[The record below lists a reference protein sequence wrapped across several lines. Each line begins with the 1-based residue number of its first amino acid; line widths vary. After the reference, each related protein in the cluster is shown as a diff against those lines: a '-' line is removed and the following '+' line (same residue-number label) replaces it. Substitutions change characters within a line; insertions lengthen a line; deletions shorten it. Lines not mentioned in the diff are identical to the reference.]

1 MDLFEIYKNFNLA
14 NREYINF
21 IDGLIKN
28 DLGNCDN
35 KEVENDLL
43 AGKNRFE
50 FLKIMVDDV
59 VITEENQETLGKL
72 KYYIVDGL
80 FLSVDLLNFYE
91 TKQKE
96 RFQMR
101 AVNYI
106 NKDRM
111 QQFIND
117 NPFNSDIE
125 IGRCRV

>member
-1 MDLFEIYKNFNLA
+1 
-14 NREYINF
+14 
-21 IDGLIKN
+21 
-28 DLGNCDN
+28 
-35 KEVENDLL
+35 
-43 AGKNRFE
+43 
-50 FLKIMVDDV
+50 MVDDA

-80 FLSVDLLNFYE
+80 FLAVDLLNFYE
-91 TKQKE
+91 SKQKE

-117 NPFNSDIE
+117 NPFNSNIE

>member
-1 MDLFEIYKNFNLA
+1 MDLFEIYKNFNVA
-14 NREYINF
+14 NREYITYIHN
-21 IDGLIKN
+21 LIKEDMGECN
-28 DLGNCDN
+28 NE
-35 KEVENDLL
+35 EVINELL

-59 VITEENQETLGKL
+59 KITIENNEMLGKL

-111 QQFIND
+111 EQFIKD
-117 NPFNSDIE
+117 NPFNTNVE
-125 IGRCRV
+125 IGKCRV